1 MQITT
6 NDFDTSLAGVRGA
19 LGNLC
24 DRCLCPPPD
33 EDATSARGRSRNAP
47 CRGAAAL
54 SSARSTGGSQVLV
67 SNQSHGDV
75 DRVSSTWSMIGGSR
89 W

>member
-24 DRCLCPPPD
+24 DRCLCP
-33 EDATSARGRSRNAP
+33 TS
-47 CRGAAAL
+47 
-54 SSARSTGGSQVLV
+54 
-67 SNQSHGDV
+67 
-75 DRVSSTWSMIGGSR
+75 
-89 W
+89 

>member
-6 NDFDTSLAGVRGA
+6 NDFDTSLADVRGA

-24 DRCLCPPPD
+24 DRCLCPTLD

-47 CRGAAAL
+47 YR
-54 SSARSTGGSQVLV
+54 
-67 SNQSHGDV
+67 
-75 DRVSSTWSMIGGSR
+75 
-89 W
+89 